1 MWQKIA
7 LFQIE
12 TGMEKLQTCNQ
23 WKIEISIFFT
33 GIGLTPNVSIQHH
46 SQEHST

>member
-12 TGMEKLQTCNQ
+12 TGMEKLKLVTNGKLQ
-23 WKIEISIFFT
+23 SPFF
-33 GIGLTPNVSIQHH
+33 
-46 SQEHST
+46 